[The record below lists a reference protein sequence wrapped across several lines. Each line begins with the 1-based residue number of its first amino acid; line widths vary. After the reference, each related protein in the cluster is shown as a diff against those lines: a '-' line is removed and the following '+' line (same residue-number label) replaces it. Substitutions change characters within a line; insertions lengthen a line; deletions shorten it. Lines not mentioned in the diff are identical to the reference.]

1 VSFFSGESGEDADM
15 SPDCAPIW
23 FAYGDALLR
32 QEEENP
38 TDDLLGTAA
47 SEAKKAAASLA
58 SELSGPVSELL
69 KCLLQLHCAYW
80 VLVRV

>member
-1 VSFFSGESGEDADM
+1 M
-15 SPDCAPIW
+15 SPDCASIW

-58 SELSGPVSELL
+58 SELSGPVSIV
-69 KCLLQLHCAYW
+69 LLQYSI
-80 VLVRV
+80 VTV